1 MRLPNSKGAAVAL
14 FFVLA
19 AAWIIT
25 IVTVQALQMAN
36 YGG

>member
-1 MRLPNSKGAAVAL
+1 MKLPKSKRAAVAL

-25 IVTVQALQMAN
+25 IVTVQVLQAAH
-36 YGG
+36 YG